1 MVAVLI
7 AVSVVALAI
16 VLVKLYQFRSLRI
29 GDRRFI
35 GPALDAHR
43 RGVEETLRKMLE
55 QKLREQGAAPAAPAG
70 R

>member
-1 MVAVLI
+1 MTDGLH
-7 AVSVVALAI
+7 VS
-16 VLVKLYQFRSLRI
+16 QR
-29 GDRRFI
+29 GH
-35 GPALDAHR
+35 G